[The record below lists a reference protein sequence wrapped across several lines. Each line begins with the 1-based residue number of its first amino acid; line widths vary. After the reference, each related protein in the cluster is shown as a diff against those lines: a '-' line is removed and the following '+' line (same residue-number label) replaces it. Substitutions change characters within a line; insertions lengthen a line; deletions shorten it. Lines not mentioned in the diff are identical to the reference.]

1 MLKRRSQSTD
11 ITPLV
16 NSAVEKLQE
25 LGHNVKTSKQSVE
38 PVDTSGLDIVIK
50 ALKDL
55 ETERLKLHELLE
67 TETITA
73 SVLRYKLQYFP
84 SDIKN
89 EIQAAVYSARQ
100 SNEAEIKRL
109 KTQLNTIIKNIKSL
123 EERHQDLAKEN
134 AKLEPERNDMQ
145 TGHDEIIAL
154 LNQKMADKASK
165 QITLNET
172 RDKLRETYKR
182 IIELEDS
189 IVQLKEDLVHEREE
203 AHLEK
208 EKLTQSVAD
217 TQKKAEE
224 QRKTNIEKRKEI
236 DKLQE
241 ELVDSESILDSKRK
255 VIRKFETSRNRLE
268 AQEVQ
273 LNRHLLKEIKDN
285 ANLTQEGMK
294 IVKEHN
300 EMTEGLEAKKQA
312 LLAQLQMLQTN
323 LKEAEEQ
330 EKQLSFEK
338 KSLQKDLETA
348 IELQEQDAGVV
359 RQHERILKRA
369 KESLHRQNEECARIR
384 SENMEMEEEMGQL
397 EEIHKA
403 TVDVFTKEIEASKTS
418 LSSERKD
425 RQTLQTKRDNVTKEV
440 NEFKSD
446 YGRYMATMSKKVT
459 EGKAEHARLTE
470 YGTQLQKDLKNDELD
485 IIEKQKQLKKA
496 KQDYTTLQKQLKTQ
510 LKILQESIE
519 KLEKERGKK
528 KDIIEDKTP
537 VFKDLEAQFKEQT
550 EEFET
555 TKKSIVDLKN
565 KKASLET
572 SVQRAQRDVDKL
584 AEPQT
589 RLHLKLRERR
599 VEALDQLKNQSED
612 IKKIE
617 TAIFSSGQRLGAVL
631 KENHRF
637 KQAIR
642 QLETEIETTRKAMI
656 ANAGTQGSLEK
667 RLLDYR
673 EILQENWKEDLL
685 LDKINAERDL
695 QMLGDIERLQ
705 GETSVREE
713 RIDEIHQQLEEQLSV
728 LAHFIDGVANLRPKD
743 TGQSSRKPPEDNR
756 KTKSSIPTNRSPPL
770 SPKPPKSPTRR
781 KSTSDVTKD

>member
-1 MLKRRSQSTD
+1 
-11 ITPLV
+11 
-16 NSAVEKLQE
+16 
-25 LGHNVKTSKQSVE
+25 
-38 PVDTSGLDIVIK
+38 
-50 ALKDL
+50 
-55 ETERLKLHELLE
+55 
-67 TETITA
+67 
-73 SVLRYKLQYFP
+73 
-84 SDIKN
+84 
-89 EIQAAVYSARQ
+89 
-100 SNEAEIKRL
+100 
-109 KTQLNTIIKNIKSL
+109 
-123 EERHQDLAKEN
+123 
-134 AKLEPERNDMQ
+134 
-145 TGHDEIIAL
+145 
-154 LNQKMADKASK
+154 
-165 QITLNET
+165 
-172 RDKLRETYKR
+172 
-182 IIELEDS
+182 
-189 IVQLKEDLVHEREE
+189 
-203 AHLEK
+203 
-208 EKLTQSVAD
+208 
-217 TQKKAEE
+217 
-224 QRKTNIEKRKEI
+224 
-236 DKLQE
+236 
-241 ELVDSESILDSKRK
+241 
-255 VIRKFETSRNRLE
+255 
-268 AQEVQ
+268 
-273 LNRHLLKEIKDN
+273 
-285 ANLTQEGMK
+285 
-294 IVKEHN
+294 
-300 EMTEGLEAKKQA
+300 
-312 LLAQLQMLQTN
+312 
-323 LKEAEEQ
+323 
-330 EKQLSFEK
+330 
-338 KSLQKDLETA
+338 
-348 IELQEQDAGVV
+348 
-359 RQHERILKRA
+359 
-369 KESLHRQNEECARIR
+369 
-384 SENMEMEEEMGQL
+384 MEMEDEMGQL

-537 VFKDLEAQFKEQT
+537 VFKDLEAQFKERTQ
-550 EEFET
+550 EFET

-572 SVQRAQRDVDKL
+572 SVERAQRDVDKL

-589 RLHLKLRERR
+589 RRHLKLRERR

-667 RLLDYR
+667 RLLDYMHR

-685 LDKINAERDL
+685 LDKINAERDQ

-713 RIDEIHQQLEEQLSV
+713 RIDEIHQQLEEQLSA

-743 TGQSSRKPPEDNR
+743 TGQSSRKPPEGENIIDNR
-756 KTKSSIPTNRSPPL
+756 VCFGGFLVLELNHPPINFNIFIKRNCRTL
-770 SPKPPKSPTRR
+770 FYYL
-781 KSTSDVTKD
+781 VVCF